1 MGKPNLLGDQFAPS
15 VKAFIAGLMLLA
27 GLILL
32 AACTN
37 VGSLFTARASDRSRE
52 IALRLSLGSSRARI
66 LRGLFTEAVLLSLV
80 GGAIGLWGSV
90 VFLHRFSA
98 WQPFGNFP
106 THTPVN
112 ADAKVYALALAMT
125 LISGLLFGAVPIR
138 QVLRTDPYQVIKQGP
153 GEGVGTRISA
163 RDVLLG
169 VQIAL
174 CAVLVTSSLVA
185 VRGLMHAT
193 RSNFGFETK
202 NSMLVGADLRMASY
216 TAEQTPQMQRR
227 MIDNIAAI
235 PGVSFVGLTDA
246 LLLND
251 QNTSSVF
258 NDKTA
263 DLRPSNAALSDVYL
277 YHISPGYLRAEGTA
291 LLAGR
296 GFNWHDDKN
305 FPRVA
310 IVNQEFARRIF
321 GSVENSIGA
330 YYRMPDETRIQ
341 VVGSRKTGNMAN

>member
-1 MGKPNLLGDQFAPS
+1 
-15 VKAFIAGLMLLA
+15 
-27 GLILL
+27 
-32 AACTN
+32 
-37 VGSLFTARASDRSRE
+37 
-52 IALRLSLGSSRARI
+52 
-66 LRGLFTEAVLLSLV
+66 
-80 GGAIGLWGSV
+80 
-90 VFLHRFSA
+90 
-98 WQPFGNFP
+98 
-106 THTPVN
+106 VN

-138 QVLRTDPYQVIKQGP
+138 QVLRTDAYQVIKQGP
-153 GEGVGTRISA
+153 AEGVGTRISA
-163 RDVLLG
+163 RDVLLV

-174 CAVLVTSSLVA
+174 RAVLVTSSLVA

-202 NSMLVGADLRMASY
+202 NSMLVGADLRMAGY

-263 DLRPSNAALSDVYL
+263 DLRPSNAALSDVHL
-277 YHISPGYLRAEGTA
+277 YHISPDYLRAEGTA

-305 FPRVA
+305 FLRVA
-310 IVNQEFARRIF
+310 IVKQEFARRIF

-330 YYRMPDETRIQ
+330 YQRLTLSLARTEKVLGMLETLAMFSNVQ
-341 VVGSRKTGNMAN
+341 PQLQPHH